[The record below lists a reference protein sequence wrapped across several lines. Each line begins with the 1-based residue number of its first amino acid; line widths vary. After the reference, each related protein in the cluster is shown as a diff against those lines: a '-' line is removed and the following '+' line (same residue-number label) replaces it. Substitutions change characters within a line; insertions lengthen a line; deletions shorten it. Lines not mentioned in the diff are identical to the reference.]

1 MGAADAFA
9 TAVAASGLERF
20 TRLEHHISTRSTND
34 DVQRWLGDPN
44 SGGLVIVADEQTGG
58 KGRRGRRWVAPA
70 GSGLLFT
77 AILPGAVATSSAW
90 GVTFWAALRVADA
103 LKRWNIEPTLQWPN
117 DLLVKDRK
125 LCGILCIS
133 RVLGD
138 HATLA
143 TGIGIN
149 VHRPRGDAELDR
161 IVPAPV
167 FLDDFAFAGE
177 HARQELLVAI
187 LRSFEDNLVS
197 LHDPERIARAW
208 ERRAGFPGTRYRV
221 ALEDGVEI
229 DGEALRI
236 APGGGLVLR
245 VYGVERT
252 IELADQ
258 ARVIR

>member
-9 TAVAASGLERF
+9 AAIAAAGLERF
-20 TRLEHHISTRSTND
+20 TRIEHHLATRSTND
-34 DVQRWLGDPN
+34 DAQQRLGDPD
-44 SGGLVIVADEQTGG
+44 SAGLVIVADEQTSG
-58 KGRRGRRWVAPA
+58 KGRRGRRWVAPS

-77 AILPGAVATSSAW
+77 AILPGAIAAASAW

-103 LKRWNIEPTLQWPN
+103 LKRWNIEPTVQWPN

-143 TGIGIN
+143 IGIGVN
-149 VHRPRGDAELDR
+149 VYRPPNDPELER
-161 IVPAPV
+161 LVPAPV
-167 FLDDFAFAGE
+167 FLDDFAIAGE
-177 HARQELLVAI
+177 HAREELLIAI
-187 LRSFEDNLVS
+187 LRSFETDLAS
-197 LHDPERIARAW
+197 LHDPEHIARAW
-208 ERRAGFPGTRYRV
+208 ERRAGLPGTRYRI

-229 DGEALRI
+229 VGEAQRL
-236 APGGGLVLR
+236 ASGGGLVLR